1 MSASLEI
8 IAMEILTGS
17 FHMILNV
24 LKVIVP
30 LMIVIE
36 ILTVYQVMKILA
48 AKLTGV
54 SRLLGMTPLSVLP
67 LLVTT
72 IMGVSYGAG
81 TLLEMNR
88 VNPIPKRDLVLMAIF
103 FFICHAIIESTAIW
117 VAAGADL
124 AMISVGRL
132 FFAVLFTV
140 IAARLPFIK
149 AIGNDVDC

>member
-1 MSASLEI
+1 MSASFEI
-8 IAMEILTGS
+8 IALEILTGS
-17 FHMILNV
+17 FQMILNV

-48 AKLTGV
+48 AKLAGV
-54 SRLLGMTPLSVLP
+54 SRLLGMTPLSILP

-124 AMISVGRL
+124 IMISAGRL
-132 FFAVLFTV
+132 FFAFLFTV
-140 IAARLPFIK
+140 IASRLPFIK

>member
-1 MSASLEI
+1 MTASLET

-48 AKLTGV
+48 AKLSGV
-54 SRLLGMTPLSVLP
+54 SRLLGMTPLSILP

-124 AMISVGRL
+124 IMISVGRL
-132 FFAVLFTV
+132 SFAVLFTV
-140 IAARLPFIK
+140 IASKLPFIK
-149 AIGNDVDC
+149 AIGNDENC

>member
-1 MSASLEI
+1 
-8 IAMEILTGS
+8 
-17 FHMILNV
+17 
-24 LKVIVP
+24 
-30 LMIVIE
+30 
-36 ILTVYQVMKILA
+36 
-48 AKLTGV
+48 
-54 SRLLGMTPLSVLP
+54 
-67 LLVTT
+67 
-72 IMGVSYGAG
+72 
-81 TLLEMNR
+81 
-88 VNPIPKRDLVLMAIF
+88 MAIF